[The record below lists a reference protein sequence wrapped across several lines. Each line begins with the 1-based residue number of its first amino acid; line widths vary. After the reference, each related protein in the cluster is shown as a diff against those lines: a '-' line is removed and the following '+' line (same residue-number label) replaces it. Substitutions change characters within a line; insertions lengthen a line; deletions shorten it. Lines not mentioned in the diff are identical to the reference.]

1 MSEQYVFIPE
11 HMYLLSKHVSRK
23 PLPGGGMY
31 PGKKPG
37 LFAVP
42 GKYDEGGWSG
52 GEYLVPGMCW
62 TVSSVYH
69 LSCAKHV

>member
-1 MSEQYVFIPE
+1 
-11 HMYLLSKHVSRK
+11 
-23 PLPGGGMY
+23 MY